1 MKNHVILN
9 KKENK
14 KLSAKEKINEI
25 GRLKEEVENNKDKLL
40 DHSLDGESKMA
51 KLTTNLK
58 CEEHD
63 LLHDIAVLESKLIK
77 LEITPTQIDKIKK
90 SILPS

>member
-1 MKNHVILN
+1 M
-9 KKENK
+9 
-14 KLSAKEKINEI
+14 S
-25 GRLKEEVENNKDKLL
+25 
-40 DHSLDGESKMA
+40 

-63 LLHDIAVLESKLIK
+63 ALHDIAVLESKLIK